1 MATGFGEVPAH
12 RPRTRALFHAPQPNR
27 PTGHC
32 AGPAL
37 VLRQGDEGLARQWR
51 WADLPLLL
59 LVLLLG
65 PGTVRAADPV
75 RPFDA
80 GDGDTFQPSA
90 AGLFATSAGLW
101 SWRVTRAT
109 VPALAASSLSG
120 LPAAS
125 PGRVVQTM
133 VWVVRPALQLGLG
146 VEQRWAM
153 PGAPGA
159 PGAATP
165 GARDA
170 GLLVGLRLDAGPRV
184 HLTWR
189 APLWRPDAQN
199 GEVQPRQMRVALAL
213 LPQDPYADLRRGL
226 LTQVELSGQTTLA
239 LRPRGGRFGVLLS
252 SHW

>member
-1 MATGFGEVPAH
+1 M
-12 RPRTRALFHAPQPNR
+12 
-27 PTGHC
+27 
-32 AGPAL
+32 
-37 VLRQGDEGLARQWR
+37 
-51 WADLPLLL
+51 
-59 LVLLLG
+59 
-65 PGTVRAADPV
+65 PV
-75 RPFDA
+75 
-80 GDGDTFQPSA
+80 
-90 AGLFATSAGLW
+90 
-101 SWRVTRAT
+101 
-109 VPALAASSLSG
+109 LAASSLSG

-159 PGAATP
+159 ATP

-184 HLTWR
+184 HLTWH

-199 GEVQPRQMRVALAL
+199 GDGQPRQIRVALAL

-239 LRPRGGRFGVLLS
+239 LRPRGGRFDVLLTR
-252 SHW
+252 HW